1 MKNTLLIILTAIILA
16 VSGFGKYVE
25 YTIKK
30 TATSVYEDRLVP
42 QPYLSRKFD
51 YYGSAIQDQ
60 IKVIKGGKIDLL
72 SIEKEKAITDTMWAA
87 YLKTYQTPEEKEVS
101 DKAQEYIDDADNYFE
116 EITED
121 GIVTDEEAKEMDE
134 KIYPVLE
141 YVNDLIDIQTTIG
154 ASQTKEMI
162 SLLDKFSTFMIGSI
176 ALAIALLG
184 SIIYDLFKNKKN
196 EVKKPVRKAPVR
208 KSPPAR
214 KPVSRKP
221 APKKPTS

>member
-16 VSGFGKYVE
+16 IAGFGKYVE

-51 YYGSAIQDQ
+51 YYGSTIQDQ
-60 IKVIKGGKIDLL
+60 IKVIKGGKIDLV
-72 SIEKEKAITDTMWAA
+72 SIQKEKDITDTMWAA
-87 YLKTYQTPEEKEVS
+87 YLRTYQTPEEKEVS
-101 DKAQEYIDDADNYFE
+101 EKAQMYIDTADVYFE
-116 EITED
+116 KISAD
-121 GIVTDEEAKEMDE
+121 GIVTDEEAKEMDK

-154 ASQTKEMI
+154 AKDTKGMI
-162 SLLDKFSTFMIGSI
+162 SLLDKFSNFMIGAI

-184 SIIYDLFKNKKN
+184 SIIYDIFKNRKQVVKKVVKKAVKKPIKKTAPKNKK
-196 EVKKPVRKAPVR
+196 K
-208 KSPPAR
+208 
-214 KPVSRKP
+214 
-221 APKKPTS
+221 

>member
-1 MKNTLLIILTAIILA
+1 MKNILLIILTAIILA
-16 VSGFGKYVE
+16 VAGFGKYVE
-25 YTIKK
+25 YTIKE

-60 IKVIKGGKIDLL
+60 IKVIKGGKIDLK
-72 SIEKEKAITDTMWAA
+72 SIAEEKAITDTMWTA

-101 DKAQEYIDDADNYFE
+101 DKAQEYINDADSFFE

-121 GIVTDEEAKEMDE
+121 GIVSDKEAKEMDA

-154 ASQTKEMI
+154 ARDTKEMI

-176 ALAIALLG
+176 ALAVALLG
-184 SIIYDLFKNKKN
+184 SIIYDMFKNRQQP
-196 EVKKPVRKAPVR
+196 VKKPVRRTATR
-208 KSPPAR
+208 TTTAR
-214 KPVSRKP
+214 KPATRKK
-221 APKKPTS
+221 AV

>member
-1 MKNTLLIILTAIILA
+1 MKNILLIILTAIILA
-16 VSGFGKYVE
+16 VAGFGKYVE
-25 YTIKK
+25 YTIKE
-30 TATSVYEDRLVP
+30 TATSVYQDRLVP

-60 IKVIKGGKIDLL
+60 IKVIKGGKIDLK
-72 SIEKEKAITDTMWAA
+72 SIADEKAITDTMWTA

-101 DKAQEYIDDADNYFE
+101 DKAQEYIDDADSYFE
-116 EITED
+116 EITKD
-121 GIVTDEEAKEMDE
+121 GIVTDQEAKEMDA

-154 ASQTKEMI
+154 ATQTKEMI

-184 SIIYDLFKNKKN
+184 SIIYDILKNREKR
-196 EVKKPVRKAPVR
+196 VKKPVRR
-208 KSPPAR
+208 TPAR
-214 KPVSRKP
+214 TTTPRKP
-221 APKKPTS
+221 APRKKAI

>member
-1 MKNTLLIILTAIILA
+1 MKNTLLIVLTAIILTIA
-16 VSGFGKYVE
+16 GFGKYVE

-51 YYGSAIQDQ
+51 YYGSTIQDQ
-60 IKVIKGGKIDLL
+60 IKVIKGGKIDLVA
-72 SIEKEKAITDTMWAA
+72 IQKERDITDTMWAA

-101 DKAQEYIDDADNYFE
+101 DKAQMYIDTADSYFD
-116 EITED
+116 EISKD
-121 GIVTDEEAKEMDE
+121 GIVTDAEAKEMDK

-154 ASQTKEMI
+154 AKDTKGMI
-162 SLLDKFSTFMIGSI
+162 TLLNKFSNFMIGAI

-184 SIIYDLFKNKKN
+184 SIIYDIFKNRKQV
-196 EVKKPVRKAPVR
+196 VKKAT
-208 KSPPAR
+208 R
-214 KPVSRKP
+214 KPI
-221 APKKPTS
+221 KKAATKKKKK

>member
-1 MKNTLLIILTAIILA
+1 MKNILLIILTAIILA
-16 VSGFGKYVE
+16 VAGFGKYVE
-25 YTIKK
+25 NTIRQ

-60 IKVIKGGKIDLL
+60 IKVIKGGKIDLVA
-72 SIEKEKAITDTMWAA
+72 IQKEKAITDTMWAA

-101 DKAQEYIDDADNYFE
+101 DKAQMYINEADSYFE
-116 EITED
+116 EISKD
-121 GIVTDEEAKEMDE
+121 DIITDDEAREMDK

-154 ASQTKEMI
+154 ARETKGMI
-162 SLLDKFSTFMIGSI
+162 VLLNKFSNFMIGAI

-184 SIIYDLFKNKKN
+184 SIIYDMFKKPA
-196 EVKKPVRKAPVR
+196 VAKKPVRKT
-208 KSPPAR
+208 AR
-214 KPVSRKP
+214 KTVTK
-221 APKKPTS
+221 APIKKKKK

>member
-1 MKNTLLIILTAIILA
+1 MKNILLIILTAIILA
-16 VSGFGKYVE
+16 VAGFGKYVE
-25 YTIKK
+25 NTIRQ

-60 IKVIKGGKIDLL
+60 IKVIEGGKIDL
-72 SIEKEKAITDTMWAA
+72 IAIQKEKAITDTMWAA

-101 DKAQEYIDDADNYFE
+101 DKAQMYINEADSYFE
-116 EITED
+116 EISKD
-121 GIVTDEEAKEMDE
+121 DIITDDEAREMDK

-154 ASQTKEMI
+154 ARETKGMI
-162 SLLDKFSTFMIGSI
+162 VLLNKFANFMIGAI

-184 SIIYDLFKNKKN
+184 SIIYDMFKKPA
-196 EVKKPVRKAPVR
+196 VAKKPVRKT
-208 KSPPAR
+208 AR
-214 KPVSRKP
+214 KTVTK
-221 APKKPTS
+221 APIKKKKK

>member
-1 MKNTLLIILTAIILA
+1 MKNTLLIVLTAIILTIA
-16 VSGFGKYVE
+16 GFGKYVE

-51 YYGSAIQDQ
+51 YYGSTIQDQ
-60 IKVIKGGKIDLL
+60 IKVIKGGKIDLVA
-72 SIEKEKAITDTMWAA
+72 IQKERDITDTMWAA

-101 DKAQEYIDDADNYFE
+101 DKAQMYIDTADSYFD
-116 EITED
+116 EISKD
-121 GIVTDEEAKEMDE
+121 GIVTDSEAKEMDK

-154 ASQTKEMI
+154 AKDTKGMI
-162 SLLDKFSTFMIGSI
+162 TLLNKFSNFMIGAI

-184 SIIYDLFKNKKN
+184 SIIYDIFKNRKQV
-196 EVKKPVRKAPVR
+196 VKKAT
-208 KSPPAR
+208 R
-214 KPVSRKP
+214 KPI
-221 APKKPTS
+221 KKAATKKKKK

>member
-1 MKNTLLIILTAIILA
+1 MKNILLIILTAIILA
-16 VSGFGKYVE
+16 VAGFGKYVE

-60 IKVIKGGKIDLL
+60 IKVIKGGKIDLI
-72 SIEKEKAITDTMWAA
+72 SIAEEKAITDTMWTA
-87 YLKTYQTPEEKEVS
+87 YLETYQTPEEKEVS
-101 DKAQEYIDDADNYFE
+101 DKAQQYIDDADSYFE
-116 EITED
+116 QITED
-121 GIVTDEEAKEMDE
+121 GIVTDDEAKEMDA

-162 SLLDKFSTFMIGSI
+162 SLLDKFSTFMIAAI

-184 SIIYDLFKNKKN
+184 SIVYDMFKNRQKV
-196 EVKKPVRKAPVR
+196 VKKPVRRTA
-208 KSPPAR
+208 AR
-214 KPVSRKP
+214 KPTPRKRTP
-221 APKKPTS
+221 RKATA